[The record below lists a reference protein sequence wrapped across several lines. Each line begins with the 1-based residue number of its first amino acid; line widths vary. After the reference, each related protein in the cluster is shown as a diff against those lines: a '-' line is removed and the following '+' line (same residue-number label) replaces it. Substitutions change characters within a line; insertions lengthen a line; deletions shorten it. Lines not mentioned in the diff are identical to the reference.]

1 MALEQITLSDE
12 QVQDIV
18 ASLITGGSGSDVVY
32 NDTNDTLTVS
42 LSNSISVNTLEADD
56 GTFSSSITDPAG
68 TTHSTEL
75 AEISDIP
82 KLEAITSTVASNNNV
97 TVFSTFNTGTVFNK
111 TDPVNVIGG
120 LMTTDDNS
128 AFTVTFDDGT
138 TFTSGSGFN
147 ITDSGNDE
155 HRIGFIP
162 PMSNVTKYE
171 ANLGD
176 HTLFTIE

>member
-18 ASLITGGSGSDVVY
+18 ASLITSGSGSDVVY

-42 LSNSISVNTLEADD
+42 LSDSISVNTLEADD
-56 GTFSSSITDPAG
+56 GTFNSSITDPTG

-82 KLEAITSTVASNNNV
+82 KLEAITSTNNNV

-120 LMTTDDNS
+120 IINSDDS
-128 AFTVTFDDGT
+128 GIITVTFDDGS
-138 TFTSGSGFN
+138 TFSTGGGLNFD
-147 ITDSGNDE
+147 DSGGDE
-155 HRIGFIP
+155 LRLGVIP
-162 PMSNVTKYE
+162 PMNNVTKFDT
-171 ANLGD
+171 ARTGV
-176 HTLFTIE
+176 TLYTLE